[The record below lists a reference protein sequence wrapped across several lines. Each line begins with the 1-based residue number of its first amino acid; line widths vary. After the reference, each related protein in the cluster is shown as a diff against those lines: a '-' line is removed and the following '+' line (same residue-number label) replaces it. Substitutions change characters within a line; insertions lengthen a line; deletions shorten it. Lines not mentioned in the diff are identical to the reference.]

1 MNAVTR
7 NRGTSLRTI
16 AADCLILAIP
26 TVVMSNN
33 VESGIAIG
41 LVSAVLLIVLTPL
54 KTDTNMRIVAAAML
68 AVTFAALASTQ
79 MVATQPNDRWSAE
92 GSFCLLVVFNVLML
106 GHSVSRSPRRGIL
119 HRALCASRI
128 CAFYLASLAFLI
140 SVKVLLGSG
149 PSDGILS
156 AHEPLQL
163 TILLYPGG
171 VFLVAGLTGAL
182 LREDKAHT

>member
-1 MNAVTR
+1 MSAVTR

-33 VESGIAIG
+33 VESGIATG
-41 LVSAVLLIVLTPL
+41 LVSALVLIVLTPL
-54 KTDTNMRIVAAAML
+54 KTDTNMRMVAAAML
-68 AVTFAALASTQ
+68 AVTFATLASTR
-79 MVATQPNDRWSAE
+79 MVVTQPNDNWSAD
-92 GSFCLLVVFNVLML
+92 GSFCLLIVFNVVML
-106 GHSVSRSPRRGIL
+106 GHSLSRSPGRDVL
-119 HRALCASRI
+119 HRVLCASRI
-128 CAFYLASLAFLI
+128 CAFFLASLAFLI
-140 SVKVLLGSG
+140 SVKVLLGTG
-149 PSDGILS
+149 LSDGSLS
-156 AHEPLQL
+156 ALEPLQL